1 MDTSL
6 TFKPHVSANWEREHT
21 ILVSG
26 HLGFLLSSK
35 IPLKQVADRNEIEK
49 SKEIL
54 VENPEII
61 SPVFHLPL
69 TRIRPKF
76 DTGFHSSPPFPYP
89 HTFIIVSEDT
99 KCSTGQLIG
108 QGKVIQFM

>member
-1 MDTSL
+1 M
-6 TFKPHVSANWEREHT
+6 SANWEREHT

-49 SKEIL
+49 SKEIQ

-89 HTFIIVSEDT
+89 HTFIIVSEDI